1 MGGRVVEPRVA
12 SSSWTYFW
20 ARDKISFM
28 LVMSSFTK
36 CFVEGMVGLQFGN
49 ECLRNNIVATIINH
63 SHLVMNI
70 TNVAFDGLSWLHF
83 DGEEVVAVLLKF
95 LSRGVLIEKCI
106 ANLL

>member
-1 MGGRVVEPRVA
+1 
-12 SSSWTYFW
+12 
-20 ARDKISFM
+20 M
-28 LVMSSFTK
+28 LID
-36 CFVEGMVGLQFGN
+36 GMVGLQSDN
-49 ECLRNNIVATIINH
+49 KRDRNIVATIINH